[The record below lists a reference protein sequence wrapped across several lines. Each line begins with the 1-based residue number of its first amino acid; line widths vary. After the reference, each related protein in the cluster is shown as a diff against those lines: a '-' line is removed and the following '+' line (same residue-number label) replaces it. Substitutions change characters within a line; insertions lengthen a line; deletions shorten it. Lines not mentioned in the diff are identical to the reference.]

1 MICFHMKNGG
11 QENLIRHF
19 YAAYEKRQE
28 FICCYLLLAALW
40 LCIIVAIK
48 RYA

>member
-19 YAAYEKRQE
+19 YAANEKRQE
-28 FICCYLLLAALW
+28 FICCYLLL
-40 LCIIVAIK
+40 CSIVAAHYRGIK